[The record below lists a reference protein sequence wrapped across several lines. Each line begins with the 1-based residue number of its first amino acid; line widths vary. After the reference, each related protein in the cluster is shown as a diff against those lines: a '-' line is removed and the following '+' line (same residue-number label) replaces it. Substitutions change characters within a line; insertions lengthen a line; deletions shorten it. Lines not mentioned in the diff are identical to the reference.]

1 MFKKFYDWVYSKPTD
16 AFDKCEAGLKKE
28 KMNRPRSRSCSPTMI
43 PDETKADLRA
53 NACLVNEKSLKQ
65 KEQLKK
71 YGDNNIKNS
80 ILNA

>member
-28 KMNRPRSRSCSPTMI
+28 KQI
-43 PDETKADLRA
+43 KADLRA
-53 NACLVNEKSLKQ
+53 NACLVKEKSLKQ
-65 KEQLKK
+65 QEQLKK
-71 YGDNNIKNS
+71 YGDDNIKNS